1 MATQKKKGTSWEDVM
16 NIIQERAG
24 RSGQTVTM
32 TFSPQ
37 NNNTYLPIGRQPAA
51 PRKNARPQGN
61 SGQQGNAGQPYNVYL
76 PIQAQPANKKKGKP
90 ASTNVVTYQER
101 PPVSQIPA
109 GFLAPGQQGPPTR
122 RQAQGGYSFTQA
134 QPALAAAAADKIR
147 NQYAGIQTGS
157 GGAFTT
163 DTNEGLLQL
172 LQAAGITPTPLNQ
185 WGQLA
190 TRLRR

>member
-1 MATQKKKGTSWEDVM
+1 MATQKKKGTSWESVM
-16 NIIQERAG
+16 NQIQGQANRN
-24 RSGQTVTM
+24 GQTVTV
-32 TFSPQ
+32 TF
-37 NNNTYLPIGRQPAA
+37 A
-51 PRKNARPQGN
+51 PRQTTVPRDEQAYTSMQPGARPAGYLAPN
-61 SGQQGNAGQPYNVYL
+61 QQGPRTRD
-76 PIQAQPANKKKGKP
+76 QAKKNRP

-101 PPVSQIPA
+101 PPA
-109 GFLAPGQQGPPTR
+109 GYLAPGQQGPRPR
-122 RQAQGGYSFTQA
+122 PQASMPAPARGGGYSFTQA

-185 WGQLA
+185 WGQLVN
-190 TRLRR
+190 RLR